1 MVWNNSLLLIL
12 TREFRSMR
20 FLAFALCL
28 LAGITG
34 NACAESFVKSAKSG
48 ESTMMHVYQS
58 WTKDCQNK
66 PGIVK
71 VVSKPAHGTLKP
83 TEVPSVIGVSRKNP
97 EKTAHCKGTPTNG
110 YRVDYIS
117 EPDFHGSDRFKIQFI
132 YGKNNN
138 DIDDYTV
145 NVP

>member
-1 MVWNNSLLLIL
+1 
-12 TREFRSMR
+12 MR

-28 LAGITG
+28 LAGD
-34 NACAESFVKSAKSG
+34 ACAESFEKSAKSG
-48 ESTMMHVYQS
+48 QSTVMHVYRS
-58 WTKDCQNK
+58 WTKDCQSK

-71 VVSKPAHGTLKP
+71 VVAKPEHGTLKP
-83 TEVPSVIGVSRKNP
+83 TAVKSVIGVSRKDP
-97 EKTAHCKGTPTNG
+97 EKSAHCIGMPTDG
-110 YRVDYIS
+110 FRVDYIS
-117 EPDFHGSDRFKIQFI
+117 EAGFHGSDRFKIQFI